1 MGLSGRFAG
10 GRIIA
15 EDGMHLGRAMRDP
28 WVWGQVALI
37 AAVLALSGP
46 LGRRLP
52 GHGGGWTRW
61 AGFSLLALG
70 LGVMLRGALDLGRNL
85 TPETEPLADAQ
96 LVTRGIYEFVR
107 HPIYLGL
114 CLVLTAVP
122 LLARSWVVALLVMA
136 ASFGYFEGKA
146 RVEERKLRVR
156 FPRYREYAA
165 LVSRLVP
172 FGWK

>member
-1 MGLSGRFAG
+1 M
-10 GRIIA
+10 
-15 EDGMHLGRAMRDP
+15 DLGRTMRDP
-28 WVWGQVALI
+28 WVWGQVALM

-46 LGRRLP
+46 LARHLP
-52 GHGGGWTRW
+52 GRADGWARW
-61 AGFSLLALG
+61 AGFSFLALG
-70 LGVMLRGALDLGRNL
+70 LSVMVRGALDLGRNL
-85 TPETEPLADAQ
+85 TPETEPLPEGR

-114 CLVLTAVP
+114 CFVLAAVP
-122 LLARSWVVALLVMA
+122 LLARNWLVALGAFGVAL
-136 ASFGYFEGKA
+136 GYFEAKA

-165 LVSRLVP
+165 LVPRLLP

>member
-1 MGLSGRFAG
+1 M
-10 GRIIA
+10 
-15 EDGMHLGRAMRDP
+15 DPDRAMRDP
-28 WVWGQVALI
+28 WVWGQLALI

-46 LGRRLP
+46 LARHFP

-70 LGVMLRGALDLGRNL
+70 LSIMVRGALDLGRNL
-85 TPETEPLADAQ
+85 TPATEPVAEGQ
-96 LVTRGIYEFVR
+96 LVTRGVYEFVR

-122 LLARSWVVALLVMA
+122 LLARNWLVASGVLAL
-136 ASFGYFEGKA
+136 SFGYFEGKA
-146 RVEERKLRVR
+146 RTEERKLRVR

-165 LVSRLVP
+165 LVPRLLP

>member
-1 MGLSGRFAG
+1 
-10 GRIIA
+10 
-15 EDGMHLGRAMRDP
+15 MHLGRAMRDP

-46 LGRRLP
+46 AARHLP
-52 GHGGGWTRW
+52 GRAGGWTRW

-70 LGVMLRGALDLGRNL
+70 LAVMVRGALDLGRSL
-85 TPETEPLADAQ
+85 TPETEPKADAQ
-96 LVTRGIYEFVR
+96 LVTRGVYEFVR

-114 CLVLTAVP
+114 CLVLLSVP
-122 LLARSWVVALLVMA
+122 LLARNWLVAAVVGAVA
-136 ASFGYFEGKA
+136 FAYFEGKA
-146 RVEERKLRVR
+146 RTEERKLRVR

-165 LVSRLVP
+165 LVPRLLP

>member
-1 MGLSGRFAG
+1 M
-10 GRIIA
+10 
-15 EDGMHLGRAMRDP
+15 DLGRTMRDP

-46 LGRRLP
+46 AARHLP
-52 GHGGGWTRW
+52 GHAGGWARW
-61 AGFSLLALG
+61 AAFSLLALG
-70 LGVMLRGALDLGRNL
+70 LGVMVRGALDLGHSL
-85 TPETEPLADAQ
+85 TPETEPKADAQ

-114 CLVLTAVP
+114 CLVLVSVP
-122 LLARSWVVALLVMA
+122 LLARNWLVAALVGTV
-136 ASFGYFEGKA
+136 SFAYFEGKA
-146 RVEERKLRVR
+146 RTEERKLRVR

-165 LVSRLVP
+165 LVPRLLP